1 MFNEITNL
9 FFIYFTCRFNDQ
21 LQALYCPNRK
31 RWTKKNN
38 HINAIKA
45 HLTNTYKPTQY
56 PCINDKKRLINES
69 KCLNTD

>member
-1 MFNEITNL
+1 MQI
-9 FFIYFTCRFNDQ
+9 CRFNDQ

-38 HINAIKA
+38 HINAIKT